1 MTYKITIGALTSELK
16 GSIYKDFADHAIST
30 MGFDGLSNGPIAF
43 EINDNG
49 INIGVCVCQLFWGN
63 LHIKY
68 LITRKGYR
76 RQGIGRILI
85 EHVPALWQRTRVQF
99 CICRNYEFS
108 SSRILP
114 KTWFSN

>member
-16 GSIYKDFADHAIST
+16 DSIYKDFADHAIST
-30 MGFDGLSNGPIAF
+30 MGFNGLSDEPIAF

-68 LITRKGYR
+68 LITRIWIQGARYR
-76 RQGIGRILI
+76 ENLDRTC
-85 EHVPALWQRTRVQF
+85 PALWQRTRVQF

>member
-1 MTYKITIGALTSELK
+1 MIHKITIGTLTSELK
-16 GSIYKDFADHAIST
+16 GSIYKDFADHAIAT
-30 MGFDGLSNGPIAF
+30 IGFDGLSDEPIAF
-43 EINDNG
+43 EINGNG

-68 LITRKGYR
+68 LITRKGYKG
-76 RQGIGRILI
+76 QGIGRLDRTRF
-85 EHVPALWQRTRVQF
+85 ALRQRTRMQF